1 MSNDADNR
9 KDEHFEYTKKRF
21 EDMEARIRNSDRS
34 LGHLDYLEAKRF
46 YENELRL
53 KKARD
58 RARFVRMDLRA
69 AALST
74 RQARENEIFD
84 ATKAQA

>member
-46 YENELRL
+46 YEN
-53 KKARD
+53 
-58 RARFVRMDLRA
+58 
-69 AALST
+69 
-74 RQARENEIFD
+74 
-84 ATKAQA
+84 